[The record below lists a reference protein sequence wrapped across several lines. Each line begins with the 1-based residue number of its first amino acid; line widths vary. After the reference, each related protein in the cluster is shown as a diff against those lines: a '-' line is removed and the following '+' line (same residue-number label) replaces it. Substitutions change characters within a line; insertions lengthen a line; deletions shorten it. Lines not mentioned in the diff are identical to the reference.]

1 MVARVGVGCKLL
13 IITGFITF
21 YWGWFAQHPSLFD
34 GKNVVN
40 FVFLYMLGHYLR
52 TSIVEKLDNKK
63 KARHYFVVFYLILA
77 GIIGMALYFSN
88 EHVQNILKRWCYGYN
103 SPVLVLMSVLF
114 FLIFTTLDF
123 KSKVI
128 NWIAASVFAVY
139 LVHENQWFFRD
150 LWYAMIESQ
159 YNRYPPVSFFCILL
173 SECFLLYVIAILLDK
188 LRNSITRRFLPIA
201 DRLQKLADLATTKM
215 KSIWPLNQ

>member
-1 MVARVGVGCKLL
+1 MYPFVLK
-13 IITGFITF
+13 ITGNTTHLPQRNWKTISTDG
-21 YWGWFAQHPSLFD
+21 YRATSLC
-34 GKNVVN
+34 
-40 FVFLYMLGHYLR
+40 YP
-52 TSIVEKLDNKK
+52 
-63 KARHYFVVFYLILA
+63 
-77 GIIGMALYFSN
+77 
-88 EHVQNILKRWCYGYN
+88 WCYGYN
-103 SPVLVLMSVLF
+103 SLVLVLMSVLF